1 MHTLQQII
9 RKLQLNNKL
18 VVLRTCGSEYQKA
31 LLREQTA
38 EYTLVDCSLPS
49 VRLQAEQNPGLFV
62 QGLPLPAYLANLQH
76 MPFVLPYLLASEFSV
91 GKIIA
96 SCSQSAV
103 MQEALLDSNLGRIAL
118 LDLPLAS
125 GEADSLPFVPEEKY
139 LQRLGQRQPRKDML
153 AAIMRGNLFAVDDKE
168 AMAAY
173 VRRVLQQSIIELTPA
188 RDELKFFRFL
198 CAAAG
203 MAGSVVNYAVLSDG
217 VGVSSPTAKQWLKL
231 LAGAGVIYLLPSIE
245 QLAGKRLVKAPK
257 LYFRDT
263 GVAAY
268 LLQLRDTGALVSSL
282 YFKGLYENYVLNL
295 LRESYLQQGI
305 MPDMKFYRDS
315 NRKEVSVILRLDK
328 IIYPILICQSP
339 FNVRKVGKLFDA
351 LQPYA
356 QGCGCGQGVGC
367 VLTLGGECRELT
379 EGIWQVNTER
389 L

>member
-1 MHTLQQII
+1 MTVWQNTI

-18 VVLRTCGSEYQKA
+18 VVLRTCGSEYQKN
-31 LLREQTA
+31 LLHELTVA
-38 EYTLVDCSLPS
+38 YNLVDCSLPS

-76 MPFVLPYLLASEFSV
+76 TPFLLPYLLEGNFPV
-91 GKIIA
+91 GRLIA
-96 SCSQSAV
+96 SCIQSTV
-103 MQEALLDSNLGRIAL
+103 LQEVLPDSDLGGIAL

-139 LQRLGQRQPRKDML
+139 LQWLGQRQPRKDML
-153 AAIMRGNLFAVDDKE
+153 AAMMHGNLFAVDDKE
-168 AMAAY
+168 AMASY
-173 VRRVLQQSIIELTPA
+173 VRRILQQSIIELTPA

-203 MAGSVVNYAVLSDG
+203 MAGGVVNYAVLSDG
-217 VGVSSPTAKQWLKL
+217 VGISSPTAKQWLKL

-245 QLAGKRLVKAPK
+245 QLTGKRLVKAPK

-263 GVAAY
+263 GVAAH

-305 MPDMKFYRDS
+305 MPDMKFFRDS
-315 NRKEVSVILRLDK
+315 NRKEVSVILRLGRV
-328 IIYPILICQSP
+328 IYPMLICQGP
-339 FNVRKVGKLFDA
+339 FNVRKVGKLFAA

-356 QGCGCGQGVGC
+356 QECGCGQGVGC
-367 VLTLGGECRELT
+367 VLTLGGECRKLT
-379 EGIWQVNTER
+379 EGIWQVNTEQ

>member
-31 LLREQTA
+31 LLRELTA
-38 EYTLVDCSLPS
+38 EYNLVECSLPG

-62 QGLPLPAYLANLQH
+62 QGLPLPAYLANVQH
-76 MPFVLPYLLASEFSV
+76 VSFLLPYLLEENFPVARL
-91 GKIIA
+91 IA
-96 SCSQSAV
+96 GCTQSAAL
-103 MQEALLDSNLGRIAL
+103 QEELPDNAFGRIAW
-118 LDLPLAS
+118 LDLPLANS
-125 GEADSLPFVPEEKY
+125 GADSLPFVPGEKY
-139 LQRLGQRQPRKDML
+139 LQRIGQRQPRQDML
-153 AAIMRGNLFAVDDKE
+153 AAIMRGNLFAVDGKE

-173 VRRVLQQSIIELTPA
+173 VRRILQQSIMELTPA

-203 MAGSVVNYAVLSDG
+203 MAGGVVNYAVLSDS
-217 VGVSSPTAKQWLKL
+217 VDISSPTAKQWLKL

-263 GVAAY
+263 GVATH
-268 LLQLRDTGALVSSL
+268 LLQLRDAGALVSSL

-315 NRKEVSVILRLDK
+315 NRKEVSVILRLDRV
-328 IIYPILICQSP
+328 IYPMLICHGP
-339 FNVRKVGKLFDA
+339 FNVRKVGKLFAA

-356 QGCGCGQGVGC
+356 QECGCGQGVGC
-367 VLTLGGECRELT
+367 VLTLGGECRELV
-379 EGIWQVNTER
+379 EGIWQVNTEQ

>member
-1 MHTLQQII
+1 MTVWQNTI

-18 VVLRTCGSEYQKA
+18 VVLRTCGSEYQKT
-31 LLREQTA
+31 LLRELTA
-38 EYTLVDCSLPS
+38 EYAPVDCSLPS
-49 VRLQAEQNPGLFV
+49 VRLQAEQNPRLFV
-62 QGLPLPAYLANLQH
+62 QGLPLPAYLENLQH
-76 MPFVLPYLLASEFSV
+76 MPFLLPYLLEGSFSADKLIV
-91 GKIIA
+91 G
-96 SCSQSAV
+96 CTQSAV
-103 MQEALLDSNLGRIAL
+103 LQEALLDSDLGRIAL

-125 GEADSLPFVPEEKY
+125 GEEDSLPFVPKEKY
-139 LQRLGQRQPRKDML
+139 LQRVGQRQPRKDML
-153 AAIMRGNLFAVDDKE
+153 AAIMRGNLFAADDEE

-173 VRRVLQQSIIELTPA
+173 VRRILQQSIMELPPA

-203 MAGSVVNYAVLSDG
+203 MAGGVVNYAVLSDG

-231 LAGAGVIYLLPSIE
+231 LVGAGMIYLLPSIE

-295 LRESYLQQGI
+295 LRESYLQHGI

-328 IIYPILICQSP
+328 TIYPILICQSP
-339 FNVRKVGKLFDA
+339 FNVRKVGKLFAA

-356 QGCGCGQGVGC
+356 QECGCGQGVGC
-367 VLTLGGECRELT
+367 VLTLGGECRKLT
-379 EGIWQVNTER
+379 EGIWQVNTEQ

>member
-1 MHTLQQII
+1 MTAWQNSI

-18 VVLRTCGSEYQKA
+18 VVLRTCGSEYQNA
-31 LLREQTA
+31 LLRELTA
-38 EYTLVDCSLPS
+38 EYTLVDCSLPR
-49 VRLQAEQNPGLFV
+49 VRLQAEQNSVLFV

-76 MPFVLPYLLASEFSV
+76 TPFLLPYLLDGNFPV
-91 GKIIA
+91 GRLIA
-96 SCSQSAV
+96 SCTQSTAL
-103 MQEALLDSNLGRIAL
+103 QEELPDNAFGRIAL
-118 LDLPLAS
+118 LDLPLVS

-173 VRRVLQQSIIELTPA
+173 VRRVLQQSIVELTPA

-203 MAGSVVNYAVLSDG
+203 MTGSVVNYAVLSDG

-231 LAGAGVIYLLPSIE
+231 LVGAGVIYLLPSIE

-263 GVAAY
+263 GVAAH

-339 FNVRKVGKLFDA
+339 FNVRKVGKLFNA

-356 QGCGCGQGVGC
+356 QECGCGQGVGC

-379 EGIWQVNTER
+379 EGIWQVNTEQ